1 MTLAEL
7 KIDFE
12 KQLKGVYSS
21 TEIRNFF
28 NYILSD
34 LLQVPK
40 LTILSQPNKQIGE
53 NILRQIPEIVLK
65 LKNNEPL
72 QYILGKTDF
81 YNLTL
86 KVNSSVLIPRPET
99 EELVDWIIKENKDDN
114 VKVLDIC
121 TGSGCIA
128 LALKKDMPQSMVTA
142 IDDSE
147 DALRVAK
154 ENAHNLK
161 LDVKFI
167 KANAL
172 KLAETLEPLFDIVV
186 SNPPYIPESEKDFM
200 QKNVLEYEPHMAL
213 FVPDSNAL
221 MFYNAIANFAKKNLP
236 SSLRGT
242 KQSPSHAVH
251 LYFEIHEDKAKEIS
265 ELLSKKGFKDIM
277 VKKDIN
283 GKDRMLKCTYIC

>member
-1 MTLAEL
+1 MTLEEL
-7 KIDFE
+7 KLDFE
-12 KQLKGVYSS
+12 KQLGGFYPTK
-21 TEIRNFF
+21 EIKNFF

-81 YNLTL
+81 YGLTL
-86 KVNSSVLIPRPET
+86 KVSPYVLIPRPET

-114 VKVLDIC
+114 VRILDVC

-128 LALKKDMPQSMVTA
+128 LALKKNIPKSTVTA

-167 KANAL
+167 KADAL
-172 KLAETLEPLFDIVV
+172 KLAETLEPPFDIIV
-186 SNPPYIPESEKDFM
+186 SNPPYIPESEKHFV
-200 QKNVLEYEPHMAL
+200 QKNVMEYEPHMAL
-213 FVPDSNAL
+213 FVPDNDAL
-221 MFYNAIANFAKKNLP
+221 MFYNAIADFAKKNDKTV
-236 SSLRGT
+236 R
-242 KQSPSHAVH
+242 
-251 LYFEIHEDKAKEIS
+251 LYFEINEGKAKEIS
-265 ELLSKKGFKDIM
+265 KLLSKKGFKDIG

-283 GKDRMLKCTYIC
+283 GKDRILKCTYIC